1 MMKDRLEELLASDGG
16 VTNEAFT
23 EDGDSEFRGSFSG
36 ICKHFEVICFPVIS
50 FCMNFVRKLQAFLD
64 DELAL

>member
-23 EDGDSEFRGSFSG
+23 EDGDSEFRGSF
-36 ICKHFEVICFPVIS
+36 FDS
-50 FCMNFVRKLQAFLD
+50 FQGFDTNFWRFLY
-64 DELAL
+64 LIRRR

>member
-23 EDGDSEFRGSFSG
+23 EDGDSEFRGSFLK
-36 ICKHFEVICFPVIS
+36 I
-50 FCMNFVRKLQAFLD
+50 FCNF
-64 DELAL
+64 